1 MTNHPGSPPIKSL
14 SNPPTDQRTPATPH
28 PVPDPCGLEGRRP
41 EGRPS
46 CSSTTDQ
53 PAGAP
58 GDGRQ
63 AIAWLTITAPT
74 SWRRVPTA
82 RSWCRCGYERTAT
95 GTRAV
100 LRLIEGHTA
109 HRDHCPLRNPTGT
122 RKAA

>member
-1 MTNHPGSPPIKSL
+1 MTSPAPDRQPPARQQPGPGGGVL
-14 SNPPTDQRTPATPH
+14 
-28 PVPDPCGLEGRRP
+28 GMGRP
-41 EGRPS
+41 SGRPS

-53 PAGAP
+53 PASAR

-74 SWRRVPTA
+74 SWRRVSTA

-95 GTRAV
+95 GTRNV
-100 LRLIEGHTA
+100 LRLIEAHTA
-109 HRDHCPLRNPTGT
+109 HRDQCPLRNDTGT